1 MQNVIFIIEEP
12 SFSYSTPEK
21 IGFQYM
27 NRIAIDEEASFE
39 IRKVSRLPIEILPK
53 QSRGSVSFT
62 KNAFLNFRHKVVFWI
77 FSIL

>member
-1 MQNVIFIIEEP
+1 MSKIMQNVIFIIEEP

-53 QSRGSVSFT
+53 QSRGLVTFPNNLFDNFQIKVS
-62 KNAFLNFRHKVVFWI
+62 R
-77 FSIL
+77 